1 MVFCFKIILTSV
13 LVEKIVLFVSF
24 KGGIEVPG
32 LPPGPPPPLCLTNVS
47 VFADFPISR
56 EPALHHRNSALGAET
71 RRQT

>member
-32 LPPGPPPPLCLTNVS
+32 LTPIPPLCLTDMS
-47 VFADFPISR
+47 VFAEFPSSR
-56 EPALHHRNSALGAET
+56 EPPLHHRNSALGAET